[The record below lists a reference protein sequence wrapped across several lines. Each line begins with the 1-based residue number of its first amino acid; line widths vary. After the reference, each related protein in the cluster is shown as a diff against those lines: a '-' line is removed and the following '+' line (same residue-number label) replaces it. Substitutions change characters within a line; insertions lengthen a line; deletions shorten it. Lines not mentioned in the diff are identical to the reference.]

1 MGDES
6 YHYQVIA
13 RAIGVL
19 EAGQGDLSLAELA
32 QRCGMSVA
40 HFQRVF
46 SACAGISPKQY
57 QQFRRLVA
65 ARALLRRELP
75 LPEVAEALDLSG
87 TGRLYDLMIR
97 WEAMTPGDY
106 ARRGQGRQIS
116 WGFVDSPYGRALVMA
131 TATGI
136 CGIGFAAER
145 GEAAVFADLAARW
158 PGAEFK
164 EAPDQIT
171 AMARAAFQ
179 GGGAS
184 LHLIGAPFRLKVW
197 EALLSIPPGE
207 VLSYG
212 GLAQSLGQPRAA
224 RAVGQAIGANPV
236 ALLIPCHRVIRATGA
251 FGGYHWGA
259 GVKADILAREGV
271 PHTPVVNA
279 RNVG

>member
-1 MGDES
+1 MGEQS

-19 EAGQGDLSLAELA
+19 EEGAGDLSLSDLA
-32 QRCGMSVA
+32 KRCGMSVA

-65 ARALLRRELP
+65 ARDLLRRDLP
-75 LPEVAEALDLSG
+75 LPEVADVLELSG

-106 ARRGQGRQIS
+106 ARRGQGRRIS
-116 WGFVDSPYGRALVMA
+116 WGGIDSPYGRAVVMA
-131 TATGI
+131 TEVGI
-136 CGIGFAAER
+136 CGIGFVAER

-158 PGAEFK
+158 PGAVFEK
-164 EAPDQIT
+164 AEAQIE
-171 AMARAAFQ
+171 ALAGAAFQ
-179 GGGAS
+179 GGGAA

-207 VLSYG
+207 VISYG
-212 GLAQSLGQPRAA
+212 ALAQSLGQPRAA
-224 RAVGQAIGANPV
+224 RAVGQAVGANPV
-236 ALLIPCHRVIRATGA
+236 ALLIPCHRVIRASGA
-251 FGGYHWGA
+251 FGGYHWGE
-259 GVKADILAREGV
+259 GVKADLLAKEGISLG
-271 PHTPVVNA
+271 A
-279 RNVG
+279 E

>member
-19 EAGQGDLSLAELA
+19 ETGQGDMSLAALA

-65 ARALLRRELP
+65 ARALLRSELA

-106 ARRGQGRQIS
+106 ARRGQGRRIG
-116 WGFVDSPYGRALVMA
+116 WAFVDSPFGRALVMA
-131 TATGI
+131 TGTGI
-136 CGIGFAAER
+136 CGLGFAVEQS
-145 GEAAVFADLAARW
+145 EAAVFADLTARW
-158 PGAEFK
+158 PGAEFE
-164 EAPDQIT
+164 EAS
-171 AMARAAFQ
+171 ARIEPLAQAAFS
-179 GGGAS
+179 GGGAA

-212 GLAQSLGQPRAA
+212 GLAGALGQPGAA
-224 RAVGQAIGANPV
+224 RAVGQAVGANPV

-259 GVKADILAREGV
+259 GVKAGLLQREGV
-271 PHTPVVNA
+271 AAVSQ
-279 RNVG
+279 